1 MTAIRFYAVE
11 TDGAITRI
19 LPGTRTNEGT
29 PLEERADQEIRV
41 YLAGERR
48 TFSFPVRALGTE
60 FQRAVWDAARAIPYG
75 ERRTYA
81 EIAEA
86 IGTRAYRAVG
96 TALAKNPVPLFIP
109 CHRVVGKKDLGGYA
123 FGLEMKREL
132 LEMERRSVERSPSSD
147 GSSF

>member
-1 MTAIRFYAVE
+1 MTANSFYAVE
-11 TDGAITRI
+11 TDGVITRI
-19 LPGTRTNEGT
+19 LPGVRTNEGT
-29 PLEERADQEIRV
+29 PLEERADKEIRA

-60 FQRAVWDAARAIPYG
+60 FQRAVWNVTRAIPYG

-96 TALAKNPVPLFIP
+96 TALAKNPMPLVIP

-123 FGLEMKREL
+123 FGLEMKRKL
-132 LEMERRSVERSPSSD
+132 LEMERRSLERASPSD
-147 GSSF
+147 DAPF

>member
-1 MTAIRFYAVE
+1 MTAISFYAVE
-11 TDGAITRI
+11 TDSAITRI
-19 LPGTRTNEGT
+19 LPGIRMHEGT
-29 PLEERADQEIRV
+29 PLEERADQEIRA

-48 TFSFPVRALGTE
+48 DFSFPVCVRGTE
-60 FQRAVWDAARAIPYG
+60 FQRAVWEVTRAIPYG

-132 LEMERRSVERSPSSD
+132 LEMERANRQKWVHP
-147 GSSF
+147 

>member
-1 MTAIRFYAVE
+1 MTANSFYAVE
-11 TDGAITRI
+11 TDGVITRI
-19 LPGTRTNEGT
+19 LPGVRTNEGT
-29 PLEERADQEIRV
+29 PLEERADQEIRA

-48 TFSFPVRALGTE
+48 TFSFPVRVLGTE
-60 FQRAVWDAARAIPYG
+60 FQCAVWNVTRAIPYG

-132 LEMERRSVERSPSSD
+132 LEMERANRQKWVHP
-147 GSSF
+147 

>member
-1 MTAIRFYAVE
+1 MTAISFYAVE

-19 LPGTRTNEGT
+19 LPGPRTHEGT
-29 PLEERADQEIRV
+29 PLEERADKEIRA

-60 FQRAVWDAARAIPYG
+60 FQCAVWDVTRAIPYG

-81 EIAEA
+81 EIAET

-109 CHRVVGKKDLGGYA
+109 CHRVVGKNDIGGYA
-123 FGLEMKREL
+123 FGIEMKREL
-132 LEMERRSVERSPSSD
+132 LEMERRSLERASLSD
-147 GSSF
+147 DAPF

>member
-29 PLEERADQEIRV
+29 PLEERADQEIRA
-41 YLAGERR
+41 YLRGERR
-48 TFSFPVRALGTE
+48 TFSFPVHVCGTA

-75 ERRTYA
+75 ERRTYG

-96 TALAKNPVPLFIP
+96 TALAKNPAPLFIP
-109 CHRVVGKKDLGGYA
+109 CHRVVGKTDLGGYA

-132 LEMERRSVERSPSSD
+132 LAMERRSLERSPSSD
-147 GSSF
+147 GTSF

>member
-1 MTAIRFYAVE
+1 MTANSFYAVE
-11 TDGAITRI
+11 TDGVITRI
-19 LPGTRTNEGT
+19 LHGVRTNEGT
-29 PLEERADQEIRV
+29 PLEERADQEIRA

-60 FQRAVWDAARAIPYG
+60 FQCAVWDVTRAIPYG

-123 FGLEMKREL
+123 FGIEMKREL
-132 LEMERRSVERSPSSD
+132 LELERRSLERASSSD
-147 GSSF
+147 DAPF

>member
-29 PLEERADQEIRV
+29 PLEERADQEIRA
-41 YLAGERR
+41 YLRGERR
-48 TFSFPVRALGTE
+48 TFSFPVHVCGTA

-75 ERRTYA
+75 ERRTYG

-96 TALAKNPVPLFIP
+96 TALAKNPAPLFIP
-109 CHRVVGKKDLGGYA
+109 CHRVVGRDGSLVGYA
-123 FGLEMKREL
+123 GGLAAKKWL
-132 LEMERRSVERSPSSD
+132 LRLEQER
-147 GSSF
+147 

>member
-1 MTAIRFYAVE
+1 MTAISFYAVE
-11 TDGAITRI
+11 TDGTITRI
-19 LPGTRTNEGT
+19 LLGTRTNEGT
-29 PLEERADQEIRV
+29 SLEERADQEIRA

-48 TFSFPVRALGTE
+48 TFSFPVRVLGTA
-60 FQRAVWDAARAIPYG
+60 FQRAVWEMTRAIPYG

-81 EIAEA
+81 EIAEV

-109 CHRVVGKKDLGGYA
+109 CHRVVGKNDLGGYA

-132 LEMERRSVERSPSSD
+132 LEMERANRQKWVHP
-147 GSSF
+147 

>member
-11 TDGAITRI
+11 TDSAIARI

-29 PLEERADQEIRV
+29 PLEERADQEIRA

-48 TFSFPVRALGTE
+48 TFSFPVRVLGTA
-60 FQRAVWDAARAIPYG
+60 FQRAVWDVTRAIPYG

-96 TALAKNPVPLFIP
+96 TALAKNPAPLFIP
-109 CHRVVGKKDLGGYA
+109 CHRVVGKNDLGGYA

-132 LEMERRSVERSPSSD
+132 LEMERRSLERSPSSD
-147 GSSF
+147 GYPF

>member
-1 MTAIRFYAVE
+1 MTAISFYAVE

-19 LPGTRTNEGT
+19 LPGRRESEATS
-29 PLEERADQEIRV
+29 LESTADEEIRE

-48 TFSFPVRALGTE
+48 DFSFPVRALGTA
-60 FQRAVWDAARAIPYG
+60 FQCAVWDEARTIPYG

-81 EIAEA
+81 EIADA

-96 TALAKNPVPLFIP
+96 TALAKNPVPLVVP

-123 FGLEMKREL
+123 FSLDMKREL
-132 LEMERRSVERSPSSD
+132 LEMERANREKWEHP
-147 GSSF
+147 

>member
-1 MTAIRFYAVE
+1 MTAISFYAVE

-19 LPGTRTNEGT
+19 LPGTRTHEGT
-29 PLEERADQEIRV
+29 PLEERADQEIRA

-48 TFSFPVRALGTE
+48 IFSFPVHVLGTA
-60 FQRAVWDAARAIPYG
+60 FQRAVWDVTRAIPYG

-96 TALAKNPVPLFIP
+96 TALAKNPVPLVVP
-109 CHRVVGKKDLGGYA
+109 CHRVVGKQNLGGYA
-123 FGLEMKREL
+123 FGIEMKREL
-132 LEMERRSVERSPSSD
+132 LEMERANRQKWVHP
-147 GSSF
+147 

>member
-1 MTAIRFYAVE
+1 MTANSFYAVE
-11 TDGAITRI
+11 TDGVITRI
-19 LPGTRTNEGT
+19 LPGVRTHEGT
-29 PLEERADQEIRV
+29 PLEERADQEIRA

-48 TFSFPVRALGTE
+48 DFSFPVCVRGTA
-60 FQRAVWDAARAIPYG
+60 FQRAVWEVTRAIPYG

-123 FGLEMKREL
+123 FGIEMKREL
-132 LEMERRSVERSPSSD
+132 LEMERANRQKWVHP
-147 GSSF
+147 

>member
-1 MTAIRFYAVE
+1 MTAISFYAVE
-11 TDGAITRI
+11 TDGAVTRI

-29 PLEERADQEIRV
+29 PLEERADQEIRA

-48 TFSFPVRALGTE
+48 TFSFPVRVCGTA

-96 TALAKNPVPLFIP
+96 SALAKNPVPLVVP
-109 CHRVVGKKDLGGYA
+109 CHRVVGKQNLGGYA
-123 FGLEMKREL
+123 FGIEMKREL
-132 LEMERRSVERSPSSD
+132 LAMERANREK
-147 GSSF
+147 

>member
-1 MTAIRFYAVE
+1 MAISFYAVE

-19 LPGTRTNEGT
+19 LSGTRTHKGT
-29 PLEERADQEIRV
+29 PLEERADQEIRA

-48 TFSFPVRALGTE
+48 DFSFPIRVCGTA
-60 FQRAVWDAARAIPYG
+60 FQRAVWEVTRAIPYG

-96 TALAKNPVPLFIP
+96 TALAKNSVPLFIP

-123 FGLEMKREL
+123 FGMEIKREL
-132 LEMERRSVERSPSSD
+132 LEMERANRQKWVHP
-147 GSSF
+147 

>member
-1 MTAIRFYAVE
+1 MTAISFYAVE
-11 TDGAITRI
+11 TDGAVTRI

-29 PLEERADQEIRV
+29 PLEERADQEIRA

-48 TFSFPVRALGTE
+48 TFSFPVRVLGTAFE
-60 FQRAVWDAARAIPYG
+60 RAVWDAARAIPYG

-96 TALAKNPVPLFIP
+96 SALAKNPVPLFIP
-109 CHRVVGKKDLGGYA
+109 CHRVVGKQNLGGYA
-123 FGLEMKREL
+123 FGIEMKREL
-132 LEMERRSVERSPSSD
+132 LAMERANREK
-147 GSSF
+147 

>member
-1 MTAIRFYAVE
+1 MTAISFYAVE
-11 TDGAITRI
+11 TDGAVTRI
-19 LPGTRTNEGT
+19 LPGIRMHEGT
-29 PLEERADQEIRV
+29 PLEERADQEIRA

-48 TFSFPVRALGTE
+48 DFSFPVRVLGTA

-109 CHRVVGKKDLGGYA
+109 CHRVVARNGLGGYA
-123 FGLEMKREL
+123 FGFEMKREL
-132 LEMERRSVERSPSSD
+132 LEMERANRQKWVYP
-147 GSSF
+147 

>member
-1 MTAIRFYAVE
+1 MTAISFYAVE
-11 TDGAITRI
+11 TDGAITQI
-19 LPGTRTNEGT
+19 LPGTRTNEAT
-29 PLEERADQEIRV
+29 PFEARADKEIRE

-48 TFSFPVRALGTE
+48 AFSFPVRILGTA
-60 FQRAVWDAARAIPYG
+60 FKRAVWDEASAIPYG

-81 EIAEA
+81 EIAEV

-109 CHRVVGKKDLGGYA
+109 CHRVVGKNDLGGYA

-132 LEMERRSVERSPSSD
+132 LEMERANRQKWVHP
-147 GSSF
+147 